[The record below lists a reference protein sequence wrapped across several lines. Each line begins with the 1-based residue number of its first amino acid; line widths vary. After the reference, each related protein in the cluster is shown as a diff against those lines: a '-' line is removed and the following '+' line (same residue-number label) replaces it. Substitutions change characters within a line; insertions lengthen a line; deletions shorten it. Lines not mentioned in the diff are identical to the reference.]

1 MASLKPDPWNNCQKN
16 MFIDHSDKLKKSGEG
31 HHTGDVCRSVKTHKN
46 RRVNMSHMA
55 LQDYTPV

>member
-1 MASLKPDPWNNCQKN
+1 

-31 HHTGDVCRSVKTHKN
+31 HHTGDACRSVKTHKKC
-46 RRVNMSHMA
+46 RINMSHMA